1 MLSTK
6 YQAKGNY
13 LTAVP
18 NTYKTYAD
26 TKGSLSADGYL
37 TAVPDTYKTYADTKT
52 SLSDDGYAL
61 ASQQVSV
68 DAALSV

>member
-1 MLSTK
+1 VLSTK